1 MELIVICSYQFYYS
15 RAKVN
20 IFPNTTKIFGKIF
33 NRSETVVTPMYLP
46 CKSHFYHKIIH
57 RLSIGNPSI
66 LHRFDGQTMEM
77 RWSNDGVS
85 MEEQPI
91 KNEGRNDLWHRGKQP
106 FANMFVYFFLF
117 SKYFWHN
124 SWLFTI
130 FFCIFAV
137 NLHY

>member
-20 IFPNTTKIFGKIF
+20 KFPYTTKIFGKIF

-66 LHRFDGQTMEM
+66 LHRFDGLTMEM
-77 RWSNDGVS
+77 RWRSDGDTT
-85 MEEQPI
+85 EAE
-91 KNEGRNDLWHRGKQP
+91 RNCNLLLVTKVKRYY
-106 FANMFVYFFLF
+106 FV
-117 SKYFWHN
+117 HN
-124 SWLFTI
+124 SLVILNIYTN
-130 FFCIFAV
+130 FAPR
-137 NLHY
+137 LRKCTGLKSSTYIL

>member
-1 MELIVICSYQFYYS
+1 MELIVICSYQLYYS

-20 IFPNTTKIFGKIF
+20 KFPYTTKIFGKIF

-46 CKSHFYHKIIH
+46 YKSHFYHKIIH

-85 MEEQPI
+85 MEKQPI
-91 KNEGRNDLWHRGKQP
+91 KNEGRNDL
-106 FANMFVYFFLF
+106 
-117 SKYFWHN
+117 
-124 SWLFTI
+124 
-130 FFCIFAV
+130 
-137 NLHY
+137 